1 MKYFSFL
8 VIFLFLIQ
16 ASFAQE
22 AGTQKWSFNTGD
34 FIFGAPAIGSDGTV
48 YVASNDHYLYAINPN
63 GSQRWK
69 FDMGYGAYGSP
80 AIGTDGAIYIGTA
93 GIGKLF
99 ALNPDGTKKWES
111 EQADGWIQDSPAIAS
126 DGTIVFGTSNQ
137 NFYGINPDG
146 TTRWK
151 KVVNSNLYSSPAIA
165 SDGTIYLGFEY
176 GVGFRAFNSDGS
188 EKWNAD
194 IGVVESSPAIGS
206 DGTIYVGSK
215 NNSLYAINPDGT
227 IKWTFA
233 TGASVYASPAI
244 GTDGTIYIGS
254 TDGNFYAVNPD
265 GTEKWHIVTD
275 SFIPFMH
282 EDSPAIGAD
291 GTIYVTA
298 MDTTQ
303 FTFKRFL
310 YAINPNG
317 AVAWRFYADALQ
329 GQIAIANDGT
339 VYVGSQGGTL
349 YALYSNSQGLANSA
363 WPRFH
368 HDNKGTGNVKTT
380 TSIRQIDTQIPQDF
394 EVSEVYPNPFNPS
407 AHVRFHLN
415 KSAPVQVNIYNAAGQ
430 MVTQLLNARKAAGNY
445 ELSWNAA
452 NFSSGVYFIKVQAN
466 GITQMRKAL
475 LVK

>member
-8 VIFLFLIQ
+8 FILLFIIQ
-16 ASFAQE
+16 AGFAQDM
-22 AGTQKWSFNTGD
+22 GTQKWSFNTGD

-48 YVASNDHYLYAINPN
+48 YVASNDHYVYAINPD
-63 GSQRWK
+63 GSQKWK

-80 AIGTDGAIYIGTA
+80 AIGTDGTIYIGTA

-99 ALNPDGTKKWES
+99 AINPDGTKKWES

-126 DGTIVFGTSNQ
+126 DGTIIFGTSNQ

-151 KVVNSNLYSSPAIA
+151 RVVNSNKYSSPAIA
-165 SDGTIYLGFEY
+165 SDGTIYMGFEY
-176 GVGFRAFNSDGS
+176 GTGFRAFNSDGS
-188 EKWNAD
+188 EKWNLD
-194 IGVVESSPAIGS
+194 IGKVESSPAIGS
-206 DGTIYVGSK
+206 DGTIYVGST
-215 NNSLYAINPDGT
+215 NNNLNAIKPNGSL
-227 IKWTFA
+227 KWTFG
-233 TGASVYASPAI
+233 TGGGIYASPAL
-244 GTDGTIYIGS
+244 GADGTIYIGS
-254 TDGNFYAVNPD
+254 YDGIFYAVNPD

-275 SFIPFMH
+275 SFIPFLH

-298 MDTTQ
+298 MDTAQ

-310 YAINPNG
+310 YAINPDG
-317 AVAWRFYADALQ
+317 SVEWRFEADAIQ
-329 GQIAIANDGT
+329 GQIAIADDGT

-349 YALYSNSQGLANSA
+349 YALYSNSNGLANSP

-380 TSIRQIDTQIPQDF
+380 TSIKKINAEIPQNF

-415 KSAPVQVNIYNAAGQ
+415 KAARVQVSVYNAAGQ
-430 MVTQLLNARKAAGNY
+430 LVTQLLNARKAAGTY
-445 ELSWNAA
+445 ELNWNAA
-452 NFSSGVYFIKVQAN
+452 NFGSGVYFIKVQAN
-466 GITQMRKAL
+466 GLTQMRKAL